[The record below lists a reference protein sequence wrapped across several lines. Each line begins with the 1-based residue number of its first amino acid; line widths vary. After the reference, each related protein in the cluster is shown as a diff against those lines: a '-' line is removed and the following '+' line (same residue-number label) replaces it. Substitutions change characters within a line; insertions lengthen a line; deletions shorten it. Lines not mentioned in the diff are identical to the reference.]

1 MFPEPFR
8 PRLLSIRFRREE
20 ACTYKN
26 IRPAGTSRCIQP
38 VYHHFALRPS
48 NLLHRL
54 PSIGDVQ
61 HKLYLLRFICV
72 GFSLQKNQT
81 MSLKLIQL
89 YIRYFEICCEWIG
102 LIMNNLLGDFHSP
115 MPYFS
120 EIINRYL
127 LKFTMLTRWRY
138 QHTWY
143 LSVLGHHRI
152 IKSCQNRPK
161 SVSMR
166 NKIDQ
171 SYTFLYKK
179 RPRLEKAHL
188 RWWWHW
194 WQISTMVTK
203 DPTGPPLL
211 TFVFLV
217 HGHGHRTRTKRKL
230 PLFGAITLPHD
241 PIFARRNSF

>member
-8 PRLLSIRFRREE
+8 PRLLWIRLRREE
-20 ACTYKN
+20 AWTQKYIC
-26 IRPAGTSRCIQP
+26 PAGTSRCIQP

-120 EIINRYL
+120 ELFNRYL
-127 LKFTMLTRWRY
+127 LKFTMPTRWRY

-161 SVSMR
+161 SALIC

-171 SYTFLYKK
+171 SFT
-179 RPRLEKAHL
+179 
-188 RWWWHW
+188 
-194 WQISTMVTK
+194 S
-203 DPTGPPLL
+203 
-211 TFVFLV
+211 
-217 HGHGHRTRTKRKL
+217 RTKKGLGLKNHISAGGGTDDNNHLWL
-230 PLFGAITLPHD
+230 PRIQLTLR
-241 PIFARRNSF
+241 F

>member
-8 PRLLSIRFRREE
+8 PRLLSIWLRREE

-120 EIINRYL
+120 ELFNRYL

-143 LSVLGHHRI
+143 LSVLGQHRI

-161 SVSMR
+161 SASIRKKVSR
-166 NKIDQ
+166 SVQ
-171 SYTFLYKK
+171 KK
-179 RPRLEKAHL
+179 ALAWK
-188 RWWWHW
+188 
-194 WQISTMVTK
+194 ST
-203 DPTGPPLL
+203 PPL
-211 TFVFLV
+211 VVALV
-217 HGHGHRTRTKRKL
+217 TTIIYGYQGSNWPSAFNLCLSRSWSRSS
-230 PLFGAITLPHD
+230 
-241 PIFARRNSF
+241 NQN